1 MTVRRLKR
9 AVMALA
15 AITAALSAAGFAL
28 AAPQSGSGYG
38 LPVDASADGHRIDWL
53 IGVTNVL
60 TAILF
65 VIMAGWLVYA
75 AIVHNEKR
83 HTASYDH
90 GTSKR
95 SVMIA
100 LGMAGS
106 VFLVV
111 DGNLFF
117 HSTSDLE
124 HVFHNFEAAEKNPD
138 AVRIE
143 INAHQWAWDARYAG
157 PDGKFNTQDDIVMLN
172 DVRIPVGAP
181 IIVQVGS
188 TDVLHS
194 FNLPN
199 FRTKVD
205 AVPGMVNQI
214 WFQAK
219 ELGEYTIGCAQH
231 CGANHYK
238 MKGSITVLSKEDYA
252 KWAAEASQSSSRAY
266 QESDASAHWGWDW
279 RAE

>member
-9 AVMALA
+9 AVLALA
-15 AITAALSAAGFAL
+15 AITVALAATGFAL
-28 AAPQSGSGYG
+28 AAPQPGSGYG
-38 LPVDASADGHRIDWL
+38 LPHDASSEGHRIDWL
-53 IGVTNVL
+53 IGVTNGL
-60 TAILF
+60 TGILF
-65 VIMAGWLVYA
+65 LIMAGWLVYA
-75 AIVHNEKR
+75 SVVHNEKR
-83 HTASYDH
+83 HTAVYDH

-106 VFLVV
+106 VFVVV

-124 HVFHNFEAAEKNPD
+124 NVFHNFEMVEKNPNT
-138 AVRIE
+138 VRIE

-172 DVRIPVGAP
+172 DVRIPVDTP
-181 IIVQVGS
+181 IMVQVGS
-188 TDVLHS
+188 TDVLHA

-214 WFQAK
+214 WFQGK
-219 ELGEYTIGCAQH
+219 ELGEFTIGCAQH

-252 KWAAEASQSSSRAY
+252 KWAAEASQSSSRLY
-266 QESDASAHWGWDW
+266 QESDKPAHWGWEW

>member
-1 MTVRRLKR
+1 MTARRLKR

-15 AITAALSAAGFAL
+15 ATAGALSLAGMAL
-28 AAPQSGSGYG
+28 AAPQSGSGIG
-38 LPVDASADGHRIDWL
+38 LPHDVSADGHRIDWL
-53 IGVTNVL
+53 IGVTNAL

-65 VIMAGWLVYA
+65 VIMAGWLVYS
-75 AIVHNEKR
+75 AIFHNEKR
-83 HTASYDH
+83 ATASYDH

-95 SVMIA
+95 SVAIA

-124 HVFHNFEAAEKNPD
+124 NVFHNFEEVEKNPNTI
-138 AVRIE
+138 RIE

-172 DVRIPVGAP
+172 DVRIPIDTPV
-181 IIVQVGS
+181 IFQVAS

-205 AVPGMVNQI
+205 AVPGMINQI
-214 WFQAK
+214 WTQGK

-252 KWAAEASQSSSRAY
+252 KWANEASQSSSRLY
-266 QESDASAHWGWDW
+266 QESDKSAHWGWDW
-279 RAE
+279 RTE